1 MLRTIG
7 LNVAMRREIVL
18 QAWLREEANA
28 GRQVVLQAES
38 QSGGELPRGVE
49 SSPVAG
55 FIQAIYIIA
64 GVEG

>member
-7 LNVAMRREIVL
+7 LNVAASWDVVL
-18 QAWLREEANA
+18 QAWFREEAYA
-28 GRQVVLQAES
+28 RRQVELQAES

-49 SSPVAG
+49 SSLVTG
-55 FIQAIYIIA
+55 FIQAIYIIV

>member
-7 LNVAMRREIVL
+7 LNVAACWDVVL
-18 QAWLREEANA
+18 QAWFREEANA

-38 QSGGELPRGVE
+38 QSGGELPRGAE

-55 FIQAIYIIA
+55 FIQAIHIIV